1 MIMLQRPSGQARG
14 RQRRGQTVTRA
25 ILGIALLVL
34 SFLLG
39 IAFSRALDDRP
50 EPGGV
55 VTSVRTLTPLPQEP
69 PPRTVTVT
77 VTQP

>member
-1 MIMLQRPSGQARG
+1 MLQRPSGQARG

-77 VTQP
+77 VTAP